1 MFFKSGHVK
10 LSNFKQEEL
19 WLFGK
24 RDEIK
29 KHPVLSILPLKSD
42 NMQKL
47 QETMNKQ
54 EAEKNKWERYSQ
66 YKKYYNFIIEAEID
80 YSYFNNQLG
89 TQISVKKFK

>member
-1 MFFKSGHVK
+1 MAF
-10 LSNFKQEEL
+10 
-19 WLFGK
+19 WK

-54 EAEKNKWERYSQ
+54 EAEKTNGKDIPNTKILQ
-66 YKKYYNFIIEAEID
+66 FHN
-80 YSYFNNQLG
+80 
-89 TQISVKKFK
+89 

>member
-1 MFFKSGHVK
+1 
-10 LSNFKQEEL
+10 
-19 WLFGK
+19 
-24 RDEIK
+24 
-29 KHPVLSILPLKSD
+29 
-42 NMQKL
+42 MQKL

-80 YSYFNNQLG
+80 YSCFNNQLG